1 MLYEVLK
8 DRADQ
13 FIAWSGQRNS
23 SSAAERVNA
32 EAALQAVI
40 ADQQWNAGMHMHVC
54 ILRSNESF
62 Q

>member
-40 ADQQWNAGMHMHVC
+40 ADQQWNEASRYAHARMHP
-54 ILRSNESF
+54 
-62 Q
+62 